1 MGSQNHIKLGEVF
14 VFTYHVTNV
23 GINENGENSM
33 ARTTK
38 KQCLHYCLNSIRNT
52 PTREQA
58 QVFINVYC
66 LTSKPEQKTIYRR
79 LSYY

>member
-1 MGSQNHIKLGEVF
+1 MMGSQNHIKLGEVF

-66 LTSKPEQKTIYRR
+66 LTSKPEQKHD
-79 LSYY
+79 LPAAQ